1 VSVATQEFFL
11 LFRQFHRGE
20 VYQHGAQAGQGRDG
34 VGIC

>member
-20 VYQHGAQAGQGRDG
+20 VYQHDARARQGREG